1 MNKLYLP
8 LVLILVATLSS
19 CGALRVEKRHYRNG
33 FYVDF
38 NNNQHKTADADHQSE
53 AALEPATNDV
63 NPEPGSAAHAS
74 PDAVAP
80 SDVQPSEQHAVQPAK
95 TAERAAE
102 QPVSISVNAPSV
114 DQPSAQ
120 HQQPEQTNESSAG
133 AADSDVMLI
142 VLVILAIIIP
152 PLAVYLKE
160 GLTARFWLILIL
172 SILGG
177 GFFFYPVIGGL
188 WLVAVI
194 LALLIV
200 LDIM

>member
-8 LVLILVATLSS
+8 LILVLVAALSS

-38 NNNQHKTADADHQSE
+38 NKNQHKTAGVDHQAQ
-53 AALEPATNDV
+53 AAVEPVIRDV
-63 NPEPGSAAHAS
+63 NPDPVNEAKES
-74 PDAVAP
+74 PKAEENVLT
-80 SDVQPSEQHAVQPAK
+80 SEQHAVQPAK
-95 TAERAAE
+95 VTE
-102 QPVSISVNAPSV
+102 QPQTIEVNVPSV
-114 DQPSAQ
+114 DQPSPKD
-120 HQQPEQTNESSAG
+120 QQQEQTQESPAG

-142 VLVILAIIIP
+142 VLIILAIIIP

-160 GLTARFWLILIL
+160 GLTGRFWLILIL

-177 GFFFYPVIGGL
+177 GFFFYPVFGGL
-188 WLVAVI
+188 WLLAVI